1 MRDVYIGSL
10 EAPYILKGRSSVPGM
25 PMVHQERC
33 GGQARTVHVATSLT
47 CHGGQ
52 PSSPSRT
59 HRRCHMVEDAQ
70 TMLSRNDVFG
80 ALGTSRAVRRF
91 APNPVPTETIEAL
104 VWAATR
110 AASPENDQPWEFVVV
125 TDPPTRAD
133 VGRLVAAAA
142 DMHAASLPP
151 TEDPGVRRSQES
163 AKYLVRHFGE
173 TPVMIFVCH
182 HVVDYPEAYVN
193 AGVGFSGVFM
203 AAANLLAAARSLG
216 LGAAFTFTHMLA
228 GPDLPNIARAAR

>member
-1 MRDVYIGSL
+1 M
-10 EAPYILKGRSSVPGM
+10 EGRID
-25 PMVHQERC
+25 
-33 GGQARTVHVATSLT
+33 AY
-47 CHGGQ
+47 
-52 PSSPSRT
+52 
-59 HRRCHMVEDAQ
+59 RRLRVVEDAAS
-70 TMLSRNDVFG
+70 MMSRNPVFG

-91 APNPVPTETIEAL
+91 KPDPVARETVEAL
-104 VWAATR
+104 IWAATR

-125 TDPPTRAD
+125 TDPATRAE

-151 TEDPGVRRSQES
+151 SDDPGVQRSQES
-163 AKYLVRHFGE
+163 AKHLVRNFAE

-182 HVVDYPEAYVN
+182 HVIDYPEAYLQ

-203 AAANLLAAARSLG
+203 AAADLLVAARSLG

-228 GPDLPNIARAAR
+228 GPALPKLLELPDDVVITVTIPVGWPWGEVGPVARRPHGEVLHWNKFGS